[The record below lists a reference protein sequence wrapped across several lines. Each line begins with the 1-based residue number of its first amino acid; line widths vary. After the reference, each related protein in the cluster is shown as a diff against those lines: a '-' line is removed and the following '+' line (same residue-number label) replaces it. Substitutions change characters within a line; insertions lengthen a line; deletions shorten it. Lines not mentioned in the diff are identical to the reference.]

1 MEQLECHRRDHRAS
15 GLSLLSHPCP
25 RSCGFCCV
33 SAPRVYIYPDE
44 EFERGSRKLP
54 PLPLRFANGS
64 RVAPHSFLADQGLL
78 KVIHDNLQPMLTS
91 QPSRADV
98 FFAFITP
105 YGPPYHE
112 YTPSDHAEMDA
123 MGSPNAS
130 YIPNYMRLRLKRQC
144 AVVHE
149 PNLEWTRRLTHL
161 TPANARRHFVLA
173 ETPPAL
179 CHLEPE
185 FRSRR
190 IPSQMARLLLQL
202 DVDNLHSRSTRRKL
216 QIPYVS
222 SIRWS
227 RALEMSGARPP
238 WQRPRTA
245 IERPLRVAFTGS
257 LNGRPQSIYVRTR
270 LVEQCRRHPGCEA
283 QVETQYP
290 IGLRQHTDP
299 YAVRGAL
306 QASNNMA
313 VALALKARSVFCLE
327 PQGFSPPRKSTID
340 SILLGCI
347 PVMFYSSLALEQL
360 LPFHF
365 APWRLNASLN
375 FRPRFLTENPSFNVL
390 DALEQISDERI
401 HRMQQTIA
409 EHAHKLVYDTDG
421 TWKGGAVEQ
430 VLRALM
436 PKSHDCA

>member
-1 MEQLECHRRDHRAS
+1 MEQLECHRRVRADE
-15 GLSLLSHPCP
+15 LSLLSHPCP

-123 MGSPNAS
+123 MGSPNMS

-173 ETPPAL
+173 ETPPEL

-216 QIPYVS
+216 Q
-222 SIRWS
+222 
-227 RALEMSGARPP
+227 
-238 WQRPRTA
+238 
-245 IERPLRVAFTGS
+245 
-257 LNGRPQSIYVRTR
+257 
-270 LVEQCRRHPGCEA
+270 
-283 QVETQYP
+283 
-290 IGLRQHTDP
+290 
-299 YAVRGAL
+299 
-306 QASNNMA
+306 
-313 VALALKARSVFCLE
+313 VALARGAQPASCDESTSTLCTPHPPQQPPHLPSPLPTDTVRLQHSMVACPRNVGSASSMATAAHSYRAPVAR
-327 PQGFSPPRKSTID
+327 G
-340 SILLGCI
+340 
-347 PVMFYSSLALEQL
+347 
-360 LPFHF
+360 
-365 APWRLNASLN
+365 
-375 FRPRFLTENPSFNVL
+375 
-390 DALEQISDERI
+390 I
-401 HRMQQTIA
+401 HWVAQRA
-409 EHAHKLVYDTDG
+409 A
-421 TWKGGAVEQ
+421 AVD
-430 VLRALM
+430 LRAHAARGAM
-436 PKSHDCA
+436 PKTSWV